1 MFYVGD
7 TIVAQTSVDEVVRS
21 LLKNFIKL
29 EPSKGRDRGQLWLK
43 YILNS
48 ISRSKL
54 YKLFE
59 ASIRFNLWNFYLIL
73 MHTFTNV

>member
-7 TIVAQTSVDEVVRS
+7 TIVAQTSINEVVNS

-29 EPSKGRDRGQLWLK
+29 EGKGRDRGQLWLK
-43 YILNS
+43 YILDS

-54 YKLFE
+54 NELSE
-59 ASIRFNLWNFYLIL
+59 TSIRFNL
-73 MHTFTNV
+73 

>member
-7 TIVAQTSVDEVVRS
+7 KIVAQTSIDEVVHS
-21 LLKNFIKL
+21 LLKNFIRL
-29 EPSKGRDRGQLWLK
+29 EPSKGRDRGQLLLK

-54 YKLFE
+54 YKLSE
-59 ASIRFNLWNFYLIL
+59 TSIRFNL
-73 MHTFTNV
+73 